1 MDDPFRQ
8 YIQNYGLTGYGNQPK
23 PDAYTPYAA
32 GYKLYGGGRSNP
44 TAGPVDKAGYQERDL
59 MNNARRDAVL
69 RRMKAA
75 QQGNYASPAY
85 LNGAQ

>member
-1 MDDPFRQ
+1 MASNVYQQMVD
-8 YIQNYGLTGYGNQPK
+8 YYGLTK

-44 TAGPVDKAGYQERDL
+44 TSGPVDKAGYQERDL
-59 MNNARRDAVL
+59 LNRARRNAVL
-69 RRMKAA
+69 RKLRAT
-75 QQGNYASPAY
+75 QQGNYMSADY